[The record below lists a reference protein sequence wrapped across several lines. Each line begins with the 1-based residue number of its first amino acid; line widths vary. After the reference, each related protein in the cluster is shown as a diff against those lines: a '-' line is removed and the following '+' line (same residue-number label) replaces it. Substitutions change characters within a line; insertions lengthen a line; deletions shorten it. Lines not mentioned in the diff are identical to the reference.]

1 MSDKGI
7 GSRILG
13 IFVETP
19 DKPDSSEALQPEQ
32 GEGGKS
38 PADLVAELA
47 QASAASPV
55 GQGPASGAPAR
66 QAAALESA
74 ATAPTDFDTIF
85 KDAGMDA
92 DELDR
97 VRKAEELLKSLPE
110 ATPVEVKRQIV
121 EASLKAFGFDTARIL
136 GAAQSQQ
143 KALDSYVRVNE
154 SATAK
159 ATELAQ
165 QEIAQLNEKIASL
178 RADIEKRTA
187 SLKGVAAAASVRKQ
201 QVQKVLDFFDTIPKV

>member
-19 DKPDSSEALQPEQ
+19 DKPDSPEALEPEQ
-32 GEGGKS
+32 SGRS

-47 QASAASPV
+47 QASAAAP
-55 GQGPASGAPAR
+55 GGPGPGPGAPAR

-74 ATAPTDFDTIF
+74 IAAAPTDFDTIF
-85 KDAGMDA
+85 KDSGMDA

-110 ATPVEVKRQIV
+110 ATPIEVKRQIV

-136 GAAQSQQ
+136 AAAQTQQ
-143 KALDSYVRVNE
+143 KALDAYVRVNE

-159 ATELAQ
+159 STELAQ
-165 QEIAQLNEKIASL
+165 QEIASLNEKIASL
-178 RADIEKRTA
+178 RTDIEKRTA
-187 SLKGVAAAASVRKQ
+187 TLKGVAGAASARKLQ
-201 QVQKVLDFFDTIPKV
+201 LQKVLDFFGTVPKV